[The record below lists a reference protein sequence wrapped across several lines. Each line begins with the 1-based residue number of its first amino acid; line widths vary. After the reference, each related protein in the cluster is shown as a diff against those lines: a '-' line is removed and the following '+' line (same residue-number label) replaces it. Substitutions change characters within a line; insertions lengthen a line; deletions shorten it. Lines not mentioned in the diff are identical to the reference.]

1 MNWLRTIW
9 TDYSTFLS
17 DNIPPP
23 QNKILVSVL
32 VVFTFSAAIFSI
44 SAILKSFRNINLL
57 KIEQYTLRRGATW
70 IAGAVLLD
78 FILITTKIVAYNIV
92 GFLFISMVWDVIYQR
107 LFNQAQE
114 HAPVLT
120 VEPIEQDDPDV

>member
-1 MNWLRTIW
+1 
-9 TDYSTFLS
+9 
-17 DNIPPP
+17 
-23 QNKILVSVL
+23 VL